1 MVAPL
6 IAEGRLAVVA
16 EAPTFPYPAYAV
28 RAEEPEERR
37 EVGVALAI
45 LRKVLAGPAG

>member
-1 MVAPL
+1 MCIRDSRCIRVSVGLPHEL
-6 IAEGRLAVVA
+6 DI
-16 EAPTFPYPAYAV
+16 F
-28 RAEEPEERR
+28 AEEPEERR